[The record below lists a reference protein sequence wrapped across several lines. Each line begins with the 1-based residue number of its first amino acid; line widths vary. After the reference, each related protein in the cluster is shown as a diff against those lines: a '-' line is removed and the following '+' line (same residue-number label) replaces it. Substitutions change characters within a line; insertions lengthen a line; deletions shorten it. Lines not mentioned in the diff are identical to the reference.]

1 LVPAKTATAAHRA
14 RPGPTGCYESE
25 VTMKKL
31 IITVAGI
38 TAFSLTACGT
48 TAGLNQMMVAPAP
61 PGVTISAPSGNMIG
75 PVGTSFLSTYPQNN
89 KMYVTLTHVIDP
101 APGLHMT
108 PGKGKR
114 FVGAA
119 FELVGVS
126 GAYYDDD
133 TYSDVVVFGS
143 DGRIYKSNSSSITGC
158 TIGSFQVTRG
168 QRLFGCVVFQV
179 PNRVQVKSIRW
190 SMFGTNATW
199 SLKVR

>member
-1 LVPAKTATAAHRA
+1 
-14 RPGPTGCYESE
+14 
-25 VTMKKL
+25 MKKL
-31 IITVAGI
+31 IITAAGI

-48 TAGLNQMMVAPAP
+48 TVKTTSVPNQTVVAPAP

-89 KMYVTLTHVIDP
+89 KMSVTLTHVIDP
-101 APGLHMT
+101 APGSHTT
-108 PGKGKR
+108 PDKGKR

-119 FELVGVS
+119 FEIVGVS
-126 GAYYDDD
+126 GTYNDND
-133 TYSDVVVFGS
+133 TYSDVVVIGS
-143 DGRIYKSNSSSITGC
+143 NGRIYKSDFGSITGC

-168 QRLFGCVVFQV
+168 HRLVGCVVFQV

-199 SLKVR
+199 NLKVR